1 MHFETVIQLT
11 EYLKKTNIFVFSF
24 QTVQA
29 LTLAFILLKVIQEF
43 VGTWDSDKIFPLGKY
58 MQFFGT
64 ALLILSSSW
73 IIDLGEEQLMIID
86 AKLNSLGKDQ
96 DIFLTVADEMDR
108 QMAEIKEETG
118 FFRQIWDFL
127 VGDIIDTLYSV
138 IMVALGSL
146 VAGFFKIAD
155 MVITMGLLIIRQFI
169 VQFLKLTF
177 PIALLFSVFDNT
189 KSFFY
194 SWVKRYVGVIV
205 LGVAYIGVFFVIEA
219 LIKIMIAPTLADP
232 WFPVSELATN
242 SFITICVVYPLK
254 FKLLT
259 TVTSYV
265 NSMFN

>member
-1 MHFETVIQLT
+1 MHFETVIKLT
-11 EYLKKTNIFVFSF
+11 SLINSTNIFVFTF
-24 QTVQA
+24 QSVQA

-43 VGTWDSDKIFPLGKY
+43 VGTWDGGKVLSLGKY

-73 IIDLGEEQLMIID
+73 IIDLGEEQLFIID
-86 AKLNSLGKDQ
+86 AKLNSLGQDQ
-96 DIFLTVADEMDR
+96 DIFLTVMSEQDK
-108 QMAEIKEETG
+108 QMSQIKSDTG
-118 FFRQIWDFL
+118 FFRKMWDFL
-127 VGDIIDTLYSV
+127 AGDIIDTFYS
-138 IMVALGSL
+138 MVMLSVGSL

-155 MVITMGLLIIRQFI
+155 MVISMGLLIIRQFI

-177 PIALLFSVFDNT
+177 PIAILFSVFDNT

-205 LGVAYIGVFFVIEA
+205 LGVAYIGVFFIIEA
-219 LIKIMIAPTLADP
+219 LIKIMMAPSLDDP
-232 WFPVSELATN
+232 WFPVSELSNNA
-242 SFITICVVYPLK
+242 FITICVAYPLK